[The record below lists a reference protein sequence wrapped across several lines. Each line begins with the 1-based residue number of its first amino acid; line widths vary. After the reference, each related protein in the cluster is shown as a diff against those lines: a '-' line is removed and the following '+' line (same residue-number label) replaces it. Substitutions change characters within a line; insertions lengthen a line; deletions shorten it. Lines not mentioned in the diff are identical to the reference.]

1 MSLASLRQRIFASLR
16 TALPFGAVPLLLF
29 AVPALG
35 DDGVS
40 LNIANDGIDDIFV
53 TVYDMN
59 TKPYIP
65 VMDHARINGFT
76 KVPVFVT
83 ADDTGRANL
92 YWSAISVDDRD
103 RQCGHETKLGLNGDA
118 LVSVHADSACGGG
131 G

>member
-1 MSLASLRQRIFASLR
+1 MMSPVRLRKKIAFHLR
-16 TALPFGAVPLLLF
+16 KAWAFGAVPLLLLGL
-29 AVPALG
+29 PALG

-40 LNIANDGIDDIFV
+40 LNITNDGIEDIFV

-59 TKPYIP
+59 TKPYIA

-76 KVPVFVT
+76 KVPLLVT

-103 RQCGHETKLGLNGDA
+103 RQCGHETKVGLAGDA
-118 LVSVHADSACGGG
+118 LVSVHADSACAL
-131 G
+131 

>member
-1 MSLASLRQRIFASLR
+1 MLDVQLRKKIPFRLRKALA
-16 TALPFGAVPLLLF
+16 FGALPLLLS
-29 AVPALG
+29 ALPAFG

-40 LNIANDGIDDIFV
+40 LIIANDGIEDIFV
-53 TVYDMN
+53 TVYDMSA
-59 TKPYIP
+59 KPYIP

-76 KVPVFVT
+76 KVPLFVT

-103 RQCGHETKLGLNGDA
+103 RQCGHETKVGLDGDA

-131 G
+131 